1 MYCNVVYTDLVIK
14 GLVRV
19 FVFLQKENAFITLMK
34 RKKPN
39 AFLAMQMEH
48 SRLKRLISPEKVFT
62 RFFHRVAVIFTVY
75 SSHVALGL
83 YPAMAWWDE

>member
-34 RKKPN
+34 RKKPK
-39 AFLAMQMEH
+39 AFLAMQM
-48 SRLKRLISPEKVFT
+48 
-62 RFFHRVAVIFTVY
+62 
-75 SSHVALGL
+75 
-83 YPAMAWWDE
+83 